1 MKNAMSETALGLPLQ
16 KRPQGKVNV
25 TNGALNLPLL
35 KADNRS
41 HPTFKITASD
51 NFMSK
56 ISDYYNHDV
65 DTHMSKAM
73 GPQICGTEMRIDL
86 NTALGAK
93 KIAQLASKGH
103 GSRYEKKSVAQK
115 SVEILHGPRGGL
127 R

>member
-1 MKNAMSETALGLPLQ
+1 MSMKNAMSETALGLPLQ
-16 KRPQGKVNV
+16 KRPQGKVHI

-41 HPTFKITASD
+41 HPTFKISASD
-51 NFMSK
+51 NFMNK
-56 ISDYYNHDV
+56 ISDYHNYDV
-65 DTHMSKAM
+65 DAHMSKAM

-93 KIAQLASKGH
+93 KIAQLASRGQ
-103 GSRYEKKSVAQK
+103 GKKSVTQK